1 MSLSPKV
8 VDSFSRVLMCSSKWM
23 YESSSLTLISCS
35 TIVSLE
41 VSSNLVLSV
50 PGFKKKCA
58 RIFFWFPTMSFL

>member
-1 MSLSPKV
+1 
-8 VDSFSRVLMCSSKWM
+8 M